1 MTMLLTQPKLLL
13 CTVALSLP
21 LVAQTAAQQPL
32 PAAPSAVI
40 AAQNEAL
47 AKPAG
52 SGMTFASA
60 TVPGPGRLPIEL
72 AKDGPLP
79 LTLDDAIALGLERNI
94 RLQYDVANQ
103 RAVKGDSLGVVNA
116 LLPNI
121 TANAQSSAE
130 EINLAAMGFKPSL
143 IAKFASS
150 GLLPPG
156 TNFPTIVKVNLTQA
170 SLNASQVLFNLPDYE
185 LYRGTRNE
193 KAVVDLNYLADR
205 GDLILAVGEAY
216 LQVIADQSNL
226 ANAQAQERSS
236 KTLYDQASAKL
247 TAGVGIRI
255 DALRGQVEYQ
265 QRQQDTASATSK
277 LAKDTIQLDR
287 ILGLPAGQPLQLLT
301 TAPFA
306 ELDAMDL
313 NAEMLTAFAHRKDLL
328 SLQQQIEVT
337 ERELR
342 AVRYQR
348 LPTLAFNG
356 FYGLIGLDQG
366 PYHGN
371 FVAEGTISVPIF
383 REAGQRGEQEVA
395 DAQLTALHQ
404 RETDLRVAIE
414 AQIRTAALDVEAA
427 HKLVEVAQSN
437 VSLAQQELSD
447 EHDRFTAGVDDDLPL
462 VDAEAAVA
470 SAQSQLVQS
479 LYQYNVAKLQL
490 ARYTGVIE
498 SRYRT
503 YLGQ

>member
-1 MTMLLTQPKLLL
+1 MLLLKPKFLLG
-13 CTVALSLP
+13 TVALAWP
-21 LVAQTAAQQPL
+21 LLAQTADQQPL
-32 PAAPSAVI
+32 PSAPSAVI
-40 AAQNEAL
+40 ATQSEAL
-47 AKPAG
+47 AQPAG
-52 SGMTFASA
+52 SSMVFASA
-60 TVPGPGRLPIEL
+60 TQPGPGSAAIEL
-72 AKDGPLP
+72 AKDGTLP
-79 LTLDDAIALGLERNI
+79 LTLDDAIALGLERNV
-94 RLQYDVANQ
+94 RLKYDRANQ
-103 RAVKGDSLGVVNA
+103 RAVQGDTLGVVNA

-130 EINLAAMGFKPSL
+130 EINLAGMGFKPSL

-156 TNFPTIVKVNLTQA
+156 VNFPTIVKVNLTQA
-170 SLNASQVLFNLPDYE
+170 SLNASQALFNLPDYE
-185 LYRGTRNE
+185 LYRGTKNE
-193 KAVVDLNYLADR
+193 KAVIDLTYLSDR
-205 GDLILAVGEAY
+205 GDLILTVGEAY
-216 LQVIADQSNL
+216 LQIIADQSNL
-226 ANAQAQERSS
+226 ANAQAQERSA
-236 KTLYDQASAKL
+236 KTLYDQATAKL
-247 TAGVGIRI
+247 NAGVGIRL
-255 DALRGQVEYQ
+255 DALRSQVQYQ
-265 QRQQDTASATSK
+265 QHQQDTASAESQ

-287 ILGLPAGQPLQLLT
+287 ICGLPAGQKLQLLT

-337 ERELR
+337 QRELR
-342 AVRYQR
+342 AVKYQR

-356 FYGLIGLDQG
+356 FYGVIGLDQG

-371 FVAEGTISVPIF
+371 FVAEGTINVPIF

-395 DAQLTALHQ
+395 DAQLTALRQ
-404 RETDLRVAIE
+404 RVADLRVAIE
-414 AQIRTAALDVEAA
+414 AQIRTATLDVEAA

-437 VSLAQQELSD
+437 VTLAQQELSD
-447 EHDRFTAGVDDDLPL
+447 EHDRFSAGVDDDLPV